1 MPIKAVLLP
10 VAILKRNGCDPR
22 TRWIRLVASAF
33 IDRNQSLRAFHA
45 TELPN
50 TRQEACFFSGYAR
63 DRSTNFAICR
73 RRLRPLGCRK
83 HSGTRPGQRWYTLA
97 NISCLGLHRVLA
109 RRTDVGF
116 DSHSYALRDLPFP
129 SEPELICCTV
139 GSVAE
144 HLARRLNLGAQ
155 TLQDA
160 LARWLIERHAA
171 QLVQAIQGGK
181 INVWVQLFDN
191 DDERR
196 AYQSLLAQSSDS
208 VSVHDLVGG

>member
-1 MPIKAVLLP
+1 MQQNCQTPGRRPVSFLDTRVTDPPTLRFAVA
-10 VAILKRNGCDPR
+10 VFD
-22 TRWIRLVASAF
+22 RWDAV
-33 IDRNQSLRAFHA
+33 
-45 TELPN
+45 N
-50 TRQEACFFSGYAR
+50 TAAR
-63 DRSTNFAICR
+63 DLGSGGT
-73 RRLRPLGCRK
+73 PL
-83 HSGTRPGQRWYTLA
+83 Q

-144 HLARRLNLGAQ
+144 RLARRLNLGAQ

-160 LARWLIERHAA
+160 PARWLIERHAA

>member
-63 DRSTNFAICR
+63 DDPPTLRFAVAVFDR
-73 RRLRPLGCRK
+73 WDAVNTAARDLGSGGTPL
-83 HSGTRPGQRWYTLA
+83 Q

-116 DSHSYALRDLPFP
+116 NSHSYALRDLPFP

-196 AYQSLLAQSSDS
+196 AYQSLLAQSSNS